1 LPSAGRIIAGPPFG
15 ISGIAWGDAGPPA
28 AGVGPDETLSWLP
41 ADFEQ
46 ATAAMQRPSKAKRDM
61 EPMIAN
67 LRKIAR
73 QV

>member
-1 LPSAGRIIAGPPFG
+1 MGIAG
-15 ISGIAWGDAGPPA
+15 IVWGA
-28 AGVGPDETLSWLP
+28 AGAAGAGVAPDETLSWLP

-46 ATAAMQRPSKAKRDM
+46 ATAAMQRASEAKRDM
-61 EPMIAN
+61 EAMIAN